1 MGETLSPHPVVRIRI
16 RLVSIAL
23 LGILILL
30 VSGLYAIDRALSA
43 SRRMEMAQHAVE
55 AGARVQAFLAGHVG
69 ALGGFAVFYADR
81 RTAVETARFRTTA
94 AALADSSSGITRLWM
109 TDSTGAVLSEY
120 RLDSTLTPLGQ
131 NFMNDSIRSRGIV
144 RLHRVTS
151 QAQRAHIRYVKDSSE
166 SGSIVLLAP
175 VAIQGN
181 VVGYIGAMIP
191 TSALQPILRDSHAKS
206 FMIAIMSGRDTIY
219 ANPRGVSAR
228 FVYDASSQITIPGG
242 EQWTVHV
249 RERATDLPL
258 RLALWGI
265 GLVALTAL
273 IAGVLQERRQAVR
286 VSERSAELERLSA
299 ELLRANRAKSEFLA
313 NVSHELRTPLNAIV
327 GFVDLLRDGVY
338 GDLAPRQVSPVDRI
352 AASATHL
359 RHLVDQVLDI
369 AKMAAGRLEVHTEP
383 LALRPF
389 VLDVVSEI
397 EPLLGERGLSLSIG
411 VGASLP
417 KVRTDPTHLR
427 QILNNL
433 LGNAVKYTTT
443 GGIAVRGRLIDPKGA
458 TARDLDH
465 PGLPSRDKVWIALQV
480 ADTGI
485 GIAPTDRV
493 RIFDEFEQVDSG
505 SRGDSV
511 TRGTGLGLSI
521 SRRLARLLGGEITV
535 ESEVGHGST
544 FTLWLPVNPVDYR
557 SGEHRASPDRGA
569 VLQPP
574 SQS

>member
-1 MGETLSPHPVVRIRI
+1 MRIRV
-16 RLVSIAL
+16 RPVSIAL
-23 LGILILL
+23 SGILILL
-30 VSGLYAIDRALSA
+30 LSGLYAIDHALSA
-43 SRRMEMAQHAVE
+43 SRRMEMSQHAVE
-55 AGARVQAFLAGHVG
+55 ASARVQAFLAENMGVLRGFG
-69 ALGGFAVFYADR
+69 ALYTQPYSNITADR
-81 RTAVETARFRTTA
+81 FHTTV
-94 AALADSSSGITRLWM
+94 AALVDSSSGINRLWI
-109 TDSTGAVLSEY
+109 TDSTGLVLHEY
-120 RLDSTLTPLGQ
+120 RLKPDLPPFDPHFLFDSVENRRMTKLARITRQTQRPHISELGRSAKGVQLLGLFTPVVIKG
-131 NFMNDSIRSRGIV
+131 
-144 RLHRVTS
+144 
-151 QAQRAHIRYVKDSSE
+151 K
-166 SGSIVLLAP
+166 
-175 VAIQGN
+175 
-181 VVGYIGAMIP
+181 VVGLVGAMIP
-191 TSALQPILRDSHAKS
+191 TSVFQQILLEAHVNTTKLV
-206 FMIAIMSGRDTIY
+206 IMAEQDTIY
-219 ANPRGVSAR
+219 ANRESLTGN
-228 FVYDASSQITIPGG
+228 FVYSVSNVILLPGG
-242 EQWTVHV
+242 ETWLVYV
-249 RERATDLPL
+249 RERATDLSL
-258 RLALWGI
+258 RLALWAI
-265 GLVALTAL
+265 GLVVLTAL

-338 GDLAPRQVSPVDRI
+338 GELALRQVSPVDRI

-397 EPLLGERGLSLSIG
+397 ESLLNDRGLSLSIA

-433 LGNAVKYTTT
+433 LGNAIKHTST
-443 GGIAVRGRLIDPKGA
+443 GGIAIRARLIDPKA
-458 TARDLDH
+458 PSSRDLDY
-465 PGLPSRDKVWIALQV
+465 PGLPSREKTWIALQV

-485 GIAPTDRV
+485 GIAASDWE
-493 RIFDEFEQVDSG
+493 RIFEEFEQVDSG

-535 ESEVGHGST
+535 ESEIGHGST
-544 FTLWLPVNPVDYR
+544 FMLWLPVNPVDYQ
-557 SGEHRASPDRGA
+557 SGEHRSSPEPGA
-569 VLQPP
+569 VIPP
-574 SQS
+574 HAS

>member
-1 MGETLSPHPVVRIRI
+1 MRIRV

-23 LGILILL
+23 GGILILL
-30 VSGLYAIDRALSA
+30 LTGLYAIDRALSA
-43 SRRMEMAQHAVE
+43 SRRMEMSQHAVE
-55 AGARVQAFLAGHVG
+55 AGARVQAFLAGYVG
-69 ALGGFAVFYADR
+69 TLGGFGALYAEPD
-81 RTAVETARFRTTA
+81 TKIEGTRFFTA
-94 AALADSSSGITRLWM
+94 ATALIDSSSGINRLWI
-109 TDSTGAVLSEY
+109 TDSSGLVVHE
-120 RLDSTLTPLGQ
+120 
-131 NFMNDSIRSRGIV
+131 
-144 RLHRVTS
+144 HRVTS
-151 QAQRAHIRYVKDSSE
+151 MLRPLDQRFLLETAGNEKMVKLRYLTYQTQRPHVVYLESSPPDSQ
-166 SGSIVLLAP
+166 VLGLLVP
-175 VAIQGN
+175 VVIGGR
-181 VVGYIGAMIP
+181 VVGFVGAMIP
-191 TSALQPILRDSHAKS
+191 ALVFQQILKETHAKTA
-206 FMIAIMSGRDTIY
+206 MVAIMAGRDTIY
-219 ANPRGVSAR
+219 AEPRGVKATFSYDVSSA
-228 FVYDASSQITIPGG
+228 ITLPGG
-242 EQWTVHV
+242 EQWSVHV
-249 RERATDLPL
+249 RERATDIPL

-273 IAGVLQERRQAVR
+273 ITGVLQERRQAFR
-286 VSERSAELERLSA
+286 VSERSTELERLSA

-338 GDLAPRQVSPVDRI
+338 GDLAARQVSPVERI

-397 EPLLGERGLSLSIG
+397 EPLLGERGLGLSIA

-433 LGNAVKYTTT
+433 LGNAAKYTTT
-443 GGIAVRGRLIDPKGA
+443 GGIAVRGRLVDPRASTSG
-458 TARDLDH
+458 DFDH
-465 PGLPSRDKVWIALQV
+465 PGLPSSDKTWVALQV

-485 GIAPTDRV
+485 GIAQTDRA
-493 RIFDEFEQVDSG
+493 RIFEEFEQVDSG

-557 SGEHRASPDRGA
+557 SGEHRSSPITGA
-569 VLQPP
+569 NVPP
-574 SQS
+574 RSA

>member
-1 MGETLSPHPVVRIRI
+1 VRIRV

-23 LGILILL
+23 GGILILL
-30 VSGLYAIDRALSA
+30 LTGLYAIDRALSA
-43 SRRMEMAQHAVE
+43 SRRMEMSQHALE
-55 AGARVQAFLAGHVG
+55 AATRVQAFFAGRME
-69 ALGGFAVFYADR
+69 ALGGFGILYVEPNVKIAADR
-81 RTAVETARFRTTA
+81 FRVTA
-94 AALADSSSGITRLWM
+94 ATLVDNSSGIHQLWM
-109 TDSTGAVLSEY
+109 SDSTGLVLYEYWLESDSAPFDSHFLLDTIENRRITELARITYQTQRPHIAELGRSVTGSE
-120 RLDSTLTPLGQ
+120 LLGLLTPVVMKG
-131 NFMNDSIRSRGIV
+131 
-144 RLHRVTS
+144 RV
-151 QAQRAHIRYVKDSSE
+151 I
-166 SGSIVLLAP
+166 GL
-175 VAIQGN
+175 
-181 VVGYIGAMIP
+181 VG
-191 TSALQPILRDSHAKS
+191 
-206 FMIAIMSGRDTIY
+206 AIMSTSVLEQVLRETHAKTSGIVIVEGQDTIY
-219 ANPRGVSAR
+219 ANHKSATGI
-228 FVYDASSQITIPGG
+228 FVHEASNAILLPGG
-242 EQWTVHV
+242 EIWSVFIQ
-249 RERATDLPL
+249 ERAWDLPL
-258 RLALWGI
+258 RLALWAI
-265 GLVALTAL
+265 GLTALTAL
-273 IAGVLQERRQAVR
+273 IAGVLQERRQTVR

-369 AKMAAGRLEVHTEP
+369 AKIAAGRLEVHTEP
-383 LALRPF
+383 LGLRPF

-397 EPLLGERGLSLSIG
+397 ESLLNDRGLSLSIA

-433 LGNAVKYTTT
+433 LGNAVKYTSI
-443 GGIAVRGRLIDPKGA
+443 GGITVRARLIDPKVQLS
-458 TARDLDH
+458 RDLDH

-485 GIAPTDRV
+485 GIAAPDRE
-493 RIFDEFEQVDSG
+493 RIFEEFEQVDSG

-535 ESEVGHGST
+535 ESELSQGST
-544 FTLWLPVNPVDYR
+544 FTLWLPVNPVDYK
-557 SGEHRASPDRGA
+557 SGEHRSSPEPGVVMPPRAS
-569 VLQPP
+569 
-574 SQS
+574 

>member
-1 MGETLSPHPVVRIRI
+1 MRIRI

-23 LGILILL
+23 GGILILL
-30 VSGLYAIDRALSA
+30 LTGLYAIDRALSA
-43 SRRMEMAQHAVE
+43 SRRMEMSQHAVD
-55 AGARVQAFLAGHVG
+55 AGARVQGFLAGHVG
-69 ALGGFAVFYADR
+69 VLGGFGALYTEPDAKIE
-81 RTAVETARFRTTA
+81 AGRFRTAA
-94 AALADSSSGITRLWM
+94 AALVDSSSGINRLWI
-109 TDSTGAVLSEY
+109 TDSTGFILHEY
-120 RLDSTLTPLGQ
+120 RLNSSLHSLDSRFLLDMAGNQKMVELRRLTYQTQRSHVAYLENSLPDSQVLELLTPVVIAG
-131 NFMNDSIRSRGIV
+131 R
-144 RLHRVTS
+144 
-151 QAQRAHIRYVKDSSE
+151 
-166 SGSIVLLAP
+166 
-175 VAIQGN
+175 
-181 VVGYIGAMIP
+181 VVGFVGAMIP
-191 TSALQPILRDSHAKS
+191 TMVFQGILRETHAKTS
-206 FMIAIMSGRDTIY
+206 MIAIRAGHDTVY
-219 ANPRGVSAR
+219 ANPRGVKAR
-228 FVYDASSQITIPGG
+228 FTYDASTSITLPGG
-242 EQWTVHV
+242 EQWTVQV
-249 RERATDLPL
+249 RERATDIPL

-265 GLVALTAL
+265 GLVALVAL
-273 IAGVLQERRQAVR
+273 VAGVLQERRQALR

-397 EPLLGERGLSLSIG
+397 EPLLSERELSLSIA
-411 VGASLP
+411 VGTSLP

-443 GGIAVRGRLIDPKGA
+443 GGIAVRARLIDPKGL
-458 TARDLDH
+458 TTRDLDH
-465 PGLPSRDKVWIALQV
+465 PGLPSRDKTWIALQV

-485 GIAPTDRV
+485 GIAALDRV
-493 RIFDEFEQVDSG
+493 RIFEEFEQVDSG

-535 ESEVGHGST
+535 ESELGHGST
-544 FTLWLPVNPVDYR
+544 FTLWLPVHPVDYR
-557 SGEHRASPDRGA
+557 SGEHRASPEAGA
-569 VLQPP
+569 VLPP
-574 SQS
+574 RSS

>member
-1 MGETLSPHPVVRIRI
+1 MMG
-16 RLVSIAL
+16 LVGATISTAVFQQILREAHARKSSIA
-23 LGILILL
+23 IT
-30 VSGLYAIDRALSA
+30 
-43 SRRMEMAQHAVE
+43 
-55 AGARVQAFLAGHVG
+55 AGQ
-69 ALGGFAVFYADR
+69 
-81 RTAVETARFRTTA
+81 
-94 AALADSSSGITRLWM
+94 
-109 TDSTGAVLSEY
+109 
-120 RLDSTLTPLGQ
+120 
-131 NFMNDSIRSRGIV
+131 
-144 RLHRVTS
+144 
-151 QAQRAHIRYVKDSSE
+151 
-166 SGSIVLLAP
+166 
-175 VAIQGN
+175 
-181 VVGYIGAMIP
+181 
-191 TSALQPILRDSHAKS
+191 
-206 FMIAIMSGRDTIY
+206 DTIY
-219 ANPRGVSAR
+219 LSQTGATGRFIYEASNTVSL
-228 FVYDASSQITIPGG
+228 PGG
-242 EQWTVHV
+242 EVWVVRV
-249 RERATDLPL
+249 RERAGDLAL
-258 RLALWGI
+258 RLALWAI
-265 GLVALTAL
+265 GLIAVIAL
-273 IAGVLQERRQAVR
+273 ITGVLQERRQAVR

-338 GDLAPRQVSPVDRI
+338 GDLAARQVSPVDRI

-389 VLDVVSEI
+389 VLDVISEI
-397 EPLLGERGLSLSIG
+397 ESLLNDRGLSLSIA

-433 LGNAVKYTTT
+433 LGNAVKYTST
-443 GGIAVRGRLIDPKGA
+443 GGIAVRGRLIDPKIRSS
-458 TARDLDH
+458 RDLDH
-465 PGLPSRDKVWIALQV
+465 PGLPSRDKPWIALQV

-485 GIAPTDRV
+485 GIAATDRE
-493 RIFDEFEQVDSG
+493 RIFEEFEQVDSG

-535 ESEVGHGST
+535 ESELGHGST

-557 SGEHRASPDRGA
+557 SGEHRQSPEPGGVIPPR
-569 VLQPP
+569 P

>member
-1 MGETLSPHPVVRIRI
+1 MS
-16 RLVSIAL
+16 
-23 LGILILL
+23 
-30 VSGLYAIDRALSA
+30 
-43 SRRMEMAQHAVE
+43 QHAVE
-55 AGARVQAFLAGHVG
+55 TGARVQAFLASHMG
-69 ALGGFAVFYADR
+69 ALGGFGVLYAEPDAKIEA
-81 RTAVETARFRTTA
+81 TRFRTAA
-94 AALADSSSGITRLWM
+94 AALVDSSSGIDRLWI
-109 TDSTGAVLSEY
+109 TDSAGLVLHEY
-120 RLDSTLTPLGQ
+120 RLNPLLPPIDARFLVDTASNRRLAELKHVTLQTQRPHVVYLESSAPDSQVL
-131 NFMNDSIRSRGIV
+131 
-144 RLHRVTS
+144 
-151 QAQRAHIRYVKDSSE
+151 A
-166 SGSIVLLAP
+166 LLAP
-175 VAIQGN
+175 VVITGR
-181 VVGYIGAMIP
+181 VVGFVGATIP
-191 TSALQPILRDSHAKS
+191 TSVFQRILRETHAKTS
-206 FMIAIMSGRDTIY
+206 MIAIMAGQDTVY
-219 ANPRGVSAR
+219 ANPRGIRNR
-228 FVYDASSQITIPGG
+228 FSYDAASPFALPGG
-242 EQWTVHV
+242 EQWSARV
-249 RERATDLPL
+249 RERATDIPL

-273 IAGVLQERRQAVR
+273 IAGVLQERRQALR
-286 VSERSAELERLSA
+286 VSERSTELERLSA

-338 GDLAPRQVSPVDRI
+338 GELAARQVSPVERI

-397 EPLLGERGLSLSIG
+397 EPLLSERGLSLSIA

-433 LGNAVKYTTT
+433 LGNAVKYTTS
-443 GGIAVRGRLIDPKGA
+443 GGIAVRGRLVDPKGSA
-458 TARDLDH
+458 ASRDLDY
-465 PGLPSRDKVWIALQV
+465 PGLPSRDKTWIALQV

-485 GIAPTDRV
+485 GIAQSDRV
-493 RIFDEFEQVDSG
+493 RIFEEFEQVDSG

-557 SGEHRASPDRGA
+557 SEEHRSSPIPGGS
-569 VLQPP
+569 LPP
-574 SQS
+574 RSG

>member
-1 MGETLSPHPVVRIRI
+1 MRIQV

-23 LGILILL
+23 GAILILL
-30 VSGLYAIDRALSA
+30 LTGLYAIDRALSA
-43 SRRMEMAQHAVE
+43 SRRMEMSQHAVE
-55 AGARVQAFLAGHVG
+55 AGAKVQVFLAGHMG
-69 ALGGFAVFYADR
+69 ALSGFGVLYAEPYVNIAADR
-81 RTAVETARFRTTA
+81 FRIIA
-94 AALADSSSGITRLWM
+94 AALVDSSSGINRLWI
-109 TDSTGAVLSEY
+109 TDSTGLVLHEY
-120 RLDSTLTPLGQ
+120 RLKSVLLSFDRGSLLDTIENRRMTELARVTRQTQRPHIAETGHAATGAQLLGLLTP
-131 NFMNDSIRSRGIV
+131 
-144 RLHRVTS
+144 
-151 QAQRAHIRYVKDSSE
+151 
-166 SGSIVLLAP
+166 
-175 VAIQGN
+175 
-181 VVGYIGAMIP
+181 VVIKGKVMGLVGVMIP
-191 TSALQPILRDSHAKS
+191 TSVFQQVLRETHVKTSR
-206 FMIAIMSGRDTIY
+206 IVIMAGQDTVY
-219 ANPRGVSAR
+219 ANPDGVTGT
-228 FVYDASSQITIPGG
+228 FVYSASSTISLPGG
-242 EQWTVHV
+242 ETWSVHV

-258 RLALWGI
+258 RLALWAI
-265 GLVALTAL
+265 GLVTLMAL
-273 IAGVLQERRQAVR
+273 ITGVLQERRQAVR

-397 EPLLGERGLSLSIG
+397 ESLLNDHGLSLSIA
-411 VGASLP
+411 VGTSLP

-433 LGNAVKYTTT
+433 LGNAVKYTSI
-443 GGIAVRGRLIDPKGA
+443 GGIAVRARLIDPKSPSS
-458 TARDLDH
+458 RNLDH
-465 PGLPSRDKVWIALQV
+465 PGLPAREKMWIALQV
-480 ADTGI
+480 VDTGI
-485 GIAPTDRV
+485 GIAATDWE
-493 RIFDEFEQVDSG
+493 RIFEEFEQVDSG

-535 ESEVGHGST
+535 ESEIGHGST
-544 FTLWLPVNPVDYR
+544 FTLWLPVNPVDYQ
-557 SGEHRASPDRGA
+557 SGEHRSSPEPGA
-569 VLQPP
+569 VPAP
-574 SQS
+574 RTG